1 MLTQQPT
8 PDPKCKLIISSFI
21 ALPHLLDCPICTRNA
36 IVLLLQ
42 MMAGRDRRGG
52 GGKLVY
58 NREWVE
64 LQGMS
69 IILQSLFF
77 PCAFV
82 FCSFSVPLFRLLE
95 YDGYCVCFF
104 AFSFFSSFLFFF
116 LNQELLGHRNC
127 FTCYVRLL

>member
-21 ALPHLLDCPICTRNA
+21 ALTHLLDCPICTRNA

-42 MMAGRDRRGG
+42 MMAGRDRGG

-69 IILQSLFF
+69 IIL
-77 PCAFV
+77 
-82 FCSFSVPLFRLLE
+82 
-95 YDGYCVCFF
+95 
-104 AFSFFSSFLFFF
+104 
-116 LNQELLGHRNC
+116 
-127 FTCYVRLL
+127 